1 MRQRFLKEKRKE
13 VLYFIL
19 NDENQK
25 VKKRIFNTLLFY
37 PKLRKLLLG
46 VLMAQ
51 MVVLLR
57 RNLFQIL

>member
-1 MRQRFLKEKRKE
+1 MKEKRKE

-37 PKLRKLLLG
+37 SKLRKLLLG

>member
-1 MRQRFLKEKRKE
+1 MKEKRKE

-51 MVVLLR
+51 MVELLR